1 MENINETAAFY
12 HFLQSEWDIISAE
25 DDNMCIFS
33 DLTFML
39 SAQLTSFKVTHTET
53 SSADS
58 AVIQRVIESVNI
70 NVCSFIEAG
79 TRVQSYVA
87 VFMRKQRSVCVYVCV
102 CTEQRRITI
111 PVYRCTQVKRPA
123 AESRSATRQTELWRP
138 GRARAPN

>member
-39 SAQLTSFKVTHTET
+39 SAQLTFFKVTHTET

-58 AVIQRVIESVNI
+58 AVIQ
-70 NVCSFIEAG
+70 
-79 TRVQSYVA
+79 
-87 VFMRKQRSVCVYVCV
+87 
-102 CTEQRRITI
+102 
-111 PVYRCTQVKRPA
+111 
-123 AESRSATRQTELWRP
+123 
-138 GRARAPN
+138 